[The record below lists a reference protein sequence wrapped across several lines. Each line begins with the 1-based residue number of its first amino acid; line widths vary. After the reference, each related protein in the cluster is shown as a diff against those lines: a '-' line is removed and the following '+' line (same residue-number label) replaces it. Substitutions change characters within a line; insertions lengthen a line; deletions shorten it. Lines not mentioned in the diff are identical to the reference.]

1 MPSPP
6 PRAPSP
12 WAVWTPP
19 PPAIISVSHS
29 ESRALGPRE
38 KRRGSDKAA
47 LYCDLLEF
55 SEKRRSDARLRSP
68 SLLLPIATHFLC
80 DLFHE
85 LRFQLGQNAVYDA
98 RNSSR
103 FCFRVTRTWSGRMLA
118 LCFRLGG
125 RGLRGLIRRFQLGG
139 GNVGDLRRN
148 LRPDNRLPN
157 LFPVLPGRGKFSF
170 AMFFTFFHL
179 RRIRYDSR
187 IRYHR
192 RSCPTGRGSSR
203 ICGCFICFWD

>member
-1 MPSPP
+1 
-6 PRAPSP
+6 
-12 WAVWTPP
+12 
-19 PPAIISVSHS
+19 
-29 ESRALGPRE
+29 
-38 KRRGSDKAA
+38 
-47 LYCDLLEF
+47 
-55 SEKRRSDARLRSP
+55 
-68 SLLLPIATHFLC
+68 
-80 DLFHE
+80 
-85 LRFQLGQNAVYDA
+85 
-98 RNSSR
+98 
-103 FCFRVTRTWSGRMLA
+103 MLA

-148 LRPDNRLPN
+148 PRPDNRLPN
-157 LFPVLPGRGKFSF
+157 LFPVLPGRGKLSF
-170 AMFFTFFHL
+170 AMFCTFFHL